1 MDQLDALDIKDLTMK
16 MLKDT
21 PAEAELQKAF
31 NLYEKA
37 QNTAL
42 ALSNIGDQQ
51 DLTLTKIGTVL
62 SLNLFGLLLGGKKPE
77 ELTKEDW
84 ENIAKEVTDKA
95 ILMDG
100 QSYSVYIFD
109 LYSEYIDLSAKVLST
124 RDPEGK
130 RQKQINAIEA
140 LSQELLIKK
149 ELLQNGEIS
158 EVAYTEDCLWIS
170 LEAMIKCMAVYI
182 GCFTGEELAGL
193 ITAASMLSFEYARL
207 TLYRKEQ
214 ALLDEYLQN
223 QYLLD
228 EQLEIKFNAFKREL
242 QEESDRFI
250 VLVENAFD
258 TDIRDALSGSVELAR
273 TTGVKEEE
281 ILKSVDDID
290 DFFLN

>member
-109 LYSEYIDLSAKVLST
+109 LYSDYIDLSAKVLST

-182 GCFTGEELAGL
+182 GCFTGEEFAGL

-214 ALLDEYLQN
+214 AFLDEYLQN

-258 TDIRDALSGSVELAR
+258 TDIRDALSGSVELAKA
-273 TTGVKEEE
+273 TGVKEEE

>member
-62 SLNLFGLLLGGKKPE
+62 SLNLFGLLLRGKKPE

-109 LYSEYIDLSAKVLST
+109 LYSDYIDLSAKVLST

-228 EQLEIKFNAFKREL
+228 EQLEVKFNAFKREL
-242 QEESDRFI
+242 QEESDRFT